1 MKYNSKTILWIS
13 RIIKLVCILFLL
25 MDSIMKI
32 IKSAPSV
39 EGSVQLGWPEDQ
51 IQNIGIILFL
61 ITLLYLFPGTSVLGA
76 IVLTGYLGGAVAIMM
91 RSNINGHPFFF
102 PIIFGIFIWLS
113 IFLQDENIRKL
124 IPIRKK
130 D

>member
-1 MKYNSKTILWIS
+1 
-13 RIIKLVCILFLL
+13 

>member
-102 PIIFGIFIWLS
+102 PIIFGIFIWLP